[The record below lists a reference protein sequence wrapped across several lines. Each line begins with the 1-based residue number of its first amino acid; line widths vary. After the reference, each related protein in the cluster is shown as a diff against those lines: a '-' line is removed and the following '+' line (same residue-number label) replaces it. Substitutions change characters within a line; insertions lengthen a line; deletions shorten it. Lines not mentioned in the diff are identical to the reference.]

1 MADNRLVCSFLS
13 VECAN
18 SSVDSECRRWERCEV
33 YAACC
38 SADVEVFFWAS
49 GCGCAGD
56 VGLSWRSSAYIVSRH
71 VVNVSMDGIWLGPIW
86 DGDCE
91 RELELGD
98 GVLLARSMTR
108 LCIDETRTV
117 IA

>member
-1 MADNRLVCSFLS
+1 M
-13 VECAN
+13 
-18 SSVDSECRRWERCEV
+18 

-56 VGLSWRSSAYIVSRH
+56 VGLSWRSSVYIVSRH

-98 GVLLARSMTR
+98 GALLARSMTR